1 LTEYCSLQPRTA
13 RGTPQL
19 AGQKNAQ
26 RLIDHLEAMMS
37 DKRDDDDVL
46 RVAVTDLINVAN
58 LLEMEVSRLTERL
71 DELEHQS

>member
-1 LTEYCSLQPRTA
+1 M
-13 RGTPQL
+13 

-46 RVAVTDLINVAN
+46 RVAVTDLINVTN

>member
-1 LTEYCSLQPRTA
+1 M
-13 RGTPQL
+13 

-58 LLEMEVSRLTERL
+58 LIEMEVSRLTERL